1 MPPTPSPVD
10 ERVAVIGLGFV
21 GLQVAVAFG
30 RVQPTVGYDVDPTR
44 VERLCKG
51 QDRNGET
58 RPEDLASPLLE
69 FTSDSRELAD
79 CDVYIVAV
87 PTPVDRANRPDLGPL
102 KAASRAVGEAMRAR
116 GARGRSGV
124 PLVVYESSTYP
135 GCTEEDCV
143 PVVQEASGLRA
154 GVDFKVGYSP
164 ERINPGD
171 PEHRF
176 ETIRKVVSGQD
187 AATLERVAGLYRRV
201 VPAGVYRAPD
211 IRTAEAAK
219 IIENTQRDLNIALM
233 NELAIIFHRM
243 GIDTQEVLAA
253 ARTKWNFLPFAPG
266 LVGGHCIPVD
276 PYYLTHKAEELGYFP
291 EVILAGRR
299 INDGMGAWVAREALK
314 RLSRSGRPLQGA
326 RALVLGATFKEDV
339 PDARN
344 SRVLDLVRELEAF
357 GVATRVHDALLG
369 PEGVQRL
376 GFTWPE
382 HAPFDGA
389 GADGARYQ
397 LVVLAVPHRAYREAS
412 PAAYAAL
419 LSPGHGGLVAD
430 VRGALPREELERA
443 GAGYWRV

>member
-69 FTSDSRELAD
+69 FTSDSRELAH

-87 PTPVDRANRPDLGPL
+87 PTPIDKANRPDLGPL
-102 KAASRAVGEAMRAR
+102 KAASRTVGEAMRAR

-135 GCTEEDCV
+135 GCTEEDCA
-143 PVVQEASGLRA
+143 PVLQEASGLRA
-154 GVDFKVGYSP
+154 GADFKVGYSP

-176 ETIRKVVSGQD
+176 ETVTKVVSGQD
-187 AATLERVAGLYRRV
+187 AATLERVATLYGRV
-201 VPAGVYRAPD
+201 VRAGVSRTPD

-233 NELAIIFHRM
+233 NELAMLFHRL
-243 GIDTQEVLAA
+243 GIDTHAVLRAA
-253 ARTKWNFLPFAPG
+253 ETKWNFLRFRPG

-299 INDGMGAWVAREALK
+299 INDGMGRWVAQQAVKALVK
-314 RLSRSGRPLQGA
+314 ARGSLAGA

-339 PDARN
+339 PDTRN
-344 SRVLDLVRELEAF
+344 SRVADLVRELEAF

-369 PEGVQRL
+369 PEAVQRL

-382 HAPFDGA
+382 APPFQESA
-389 GADGARYQ
+389 GAERYD
-397 LVVLAVPHRAYREAS
+397 LVVLAVPHRAYREV
-412 PAAYAAL
+412 PAAGYAAL
-419 LSPGHGGLVAD
+419 LPEGRKGLIAD
-430 VRGALPREELERA
+430 VRGVLARDELERA
-443 GAGYWRV
+443 GAAYWRL